1 MTCTLK
7 WPSLYFSSSTGYW
20 ESLGLSLGTLYFF
33 SSSTFCIDLS
43 ALIWGAFLG
52 KNWSTLWLVF
62 AITSV
67 ALGLPLLLPVG
78 AFFLVGVWTR
88 DAKFLAVKLAS

>member
-1 MTCTLK
+1 MGKRC
-7 WPSLYFSSSTGYW
+7 SLTGLVLLLLL
-20 ESLGLSLGTLYFF
+20 LGS
-33 SSSTFCIDLS
+33 CIGLS
-43 ALIWGAFLG
+43 ALICGAFLW

-78 AFFLVGVWTR
+78 AFFLEGMWTR
-88 DAKFLAVKLAS
+88 VARFLAVKLASCTAS